1 MKRRNGLPARP
12 RDAQARLEAPRP
24 PRAPSPAQGARVAR
38 AADADAGPLPD
49 LELTHGARAALA
61 ILEARPGDVR
71 RVWLTAQ
78 AAGDEPR
85 LRSVAER
92 ARLRILRAADAELGR
107 LVHTPNH
114 EGVVVEAA
122 ERPWL
127 SVGELAER
135 LVAERGLCVVLDRV
149 RNPHNVGAIVRS
161 AAFFGASAVL
171 LGSPAPHPGLAPDAV
186 RVAEGGAERL
196 AFARTTDLAGTLD
209 RLKSRGVRVVGA
221 ESDVRESLF
230 GADLAGPV
238 AVVVGHEVEG
248 IAPRVRARCDA
259 MVTIPGTGAVGS
271 LNVAISASLFVAEW
285 ARRRAR

>member
-1 MKRRNGLPARP
+1 MSTEP
-12 RDAQARLEAPRP
+12 D
-24 PRAPSPAQGARVAR
+24 
-38 AADADAGPLPD
+38 D
-49 LELTHGARAALA
+49 LELVHGGRAVAAL
-61 ILEARPGDVR
+61 LEARPGDCK
-71 RVWLTAQ
+71 RVWLTPQ
-78 AAGDEPR
+78 AASEDPR
-85 LRSVAER
+85 LVDFAQR
-92 ARLRILRAADAELGR
+92 AHLRVIRAAEAELTR

-114 EGVVVEAA
+114 EGAVVEAA

-127 SVGELAER
+127 SVSELADR
-135 LVAERGLCVVLDRV
+135 LVADRGLCVVLDRV

-209 RLKSRGVRVVGA
+209 RLKSRGVHVVGA
-221 ESDVRESLF
+221 ESDVEASLF
-230 GADLAGPV
+230 GAELRGPS
-238 AVVVGHEVEG
+238 AIVVGHEVEG

-271 LNVAISASLFVAEW
+271 LNVAISASLFIAEW
-285 ARRRAR
+285 ARSRSGRRRQGQ

>member
-1 MKRRNGLPARP
+1 VTES
-12 RDAQARLEAPRP
+12 EA
-24 PRAPSPAQGARVAR
+24 GAA
-38 AADADAGPLPD
+38 
-49 LELTHGARAALA
+49 LELTHGARAVLA
-61 ILEARPGDVR
+61 ILEVRPRDVHR
-71 RVWLTAQ
+71 LWLTAQ
-78 AAGDEPR
+78 AASDEPR
-85 LRSVAER
+85 LRALAER
-92 ARLRILRAADAELGR
+92 ARVRVLRAAAAELAR

-114 EGVVVEAA
+114 EGAVVEAA

-127 SVGELAER
+127 SVSELADR
-135 LVAERGLCVVLDRV
+135 LVADRGLCIVLDRV

-186 RVAEGGAERL
+186 RVAEGGTERL

-221 ESDVRESLF
+221 ESDVEASLF
-230 GADLAGPV
+230 GADLGGPC
-238 AVVVGHEVEG
+238 AIVVGHEVEG

-259 MVTIPGTGAVGS
+259 MVTIPGTGAIGS
-271 LNVAISASLFVAEW
+271 LNVAISASLFIAEW